1 MEQMRLELT
10 SERMLGHG
18 VVLAGYFP
26 RDDFDA
32 HLWSGNNICCEV
44 YF

>member
-10 SERMLGHG
+10 SERMSKHG
-18 VVLAGYFP
+18 VVLSGYFP

-32 HLWSGNNICCEV
+32 HLWSRNIVCGINA
-44 YF
+44 